1 MHRDKRPPDLQPART
16 TEKEHEMGEQDL
28 SVEDQLLSP
37 RQVAD
42 LLGVPVATIY
52 QWRYRSEGPPG
63 FKLGGHVRYRRS
75 TVDAWLDEHADPWS

>member
-1 MHRDKRPPDLQPART
+1 MR
-16 TEKEHEMGEQDL
+16 EHEATAD
-28 SVEDQLLSP
+28 DQLLSP

-52 QWRYRSEGPPG
+52 QWRHRSEGPPG

-75 TVDAWLDEHADPWS
+75 SVEAWLDAHADPWG